1 MYLRILLPYLYRE
14 LQQNGGVVDRV
25 IFAMIGY
32 TEEAQSK
39 LKNFVTSGNRILKE
53 KAFQFLYL
61 KEDPSPSRVPGAGHL
76 YPFYCKFY
84 YVVFNV
90 SSEIH
95 LMFTSR
101 WTTISLIS
109 TRKFLVA

>member
-14 LQQNGGVVDRV
+14 LRQNGGVVDRV

-39 LKNFVTSGNRILKE
+39 LKNFVTAANSILKDE
-53 KAFQFLYL
+53 AFQFLYL
-61 KEDPSPSRVPGAGHL
+61 KEDPSSPHVPGDLQL

-84 YVVFNV
+84 CCP
-90 SSEIH
+90 S
-95 LMFTSR
+95 TSPAKS
-101 WTTISLIS
+101 I
-109 TRKFLVA
+109 